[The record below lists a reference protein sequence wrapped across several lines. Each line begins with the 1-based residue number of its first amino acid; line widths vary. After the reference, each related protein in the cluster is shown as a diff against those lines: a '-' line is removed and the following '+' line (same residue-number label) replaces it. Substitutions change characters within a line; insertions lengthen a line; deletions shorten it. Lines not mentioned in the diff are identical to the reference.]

1 MNLATNVDILL
12 QENKFLEDEQKIL
25 SKNLLQANIKNT
37 RLMEVAGAQE
47 QFLLELETK
56 LDQVIKWGTK
66 TKERLKQVEEEKR
79 ILLDVKEYLET
90 ECEKAVNEI
99 NRLTKILDRM
109 ADELDE
115 NKKAS
120 FAMKTQL
127 ESRTKFDDQ
136 SQANYYLSE
145 RLKECQNELLVQQR
159 ENKNLVYTAKE
170 LKANIESLE
179 NYKTR
184 FIELSRESEI
194 DKKYILQLESQLQI
208 LNRQKRS
215 SIASEQNSR
224 RASNYTSQ
232 QDILNNIYP
241 EKAVSKSV
249 VDTRF
254 HAQKESQTHKDLHP
268 SDSKDSKGHV
278 VENMANLHL
287 SHRLSQKG
295 EQKELYKIVQSEN
308 YGSEKLL
315 DTIDVEKN
323 RRESLQRTFIEDPVK
338 ATAAQ
343 PTSKQRLN
351 SPPKSSRLL
360 SPTPVHSSRIQLGE
374 TDSEKQKYHSVSD
387 QINNPTISRE
397 NSFSSTKSDTP
408 TRKRSISQIPIHKK
422 SPSSSKTSLR
432 KISVGQYEQPT
443 FIKNEVLKSQTMLN
457 ELDSQIK
464 GLADMKT

>member
-1 MNLATNVDILL
+1 MGNKNQRAAETGGGRKADLVRFSFVDI
-12 QENKFLEDEQKIL
+12 
-25 SKNLLQANIKNT
+25 
-37 RLMEVAGAQE
+37 
-47 QFLLELETK
+47 
-56 LDQVIKWGTK
+56 
-66 TKERLKQVEEEKR
+66 
-79 ILLDVKEYLET
+79 DVKEYLET

-109 ADELDE
+109 ADELGE

-208 LNRQKRS
+208 LNGQKRS
-215 SIASEQNSR
+215 SEQNSR
-224 RASNYTSQ
+224 RASSRTSQ
-232 QDILNNIYP
+232 QDILNIYP
-241 EKAVSKSV
+241 EKAVSKPV

-254 HAQKESQTHKDLHP
+254 HAQKESQTYKDLHP

-287 SHRLSQKG
+287 SHRLSQKV

-315 DTIDVEKN
+315 DTTDVEKN
-323 RRESLQRTFIEDPVK
+323 RRESLQRTFIEDPAK

-343 PTSKQRLN
+343 PPSKQRLN

-360 SPTPVHSSRIQLGE
+360 SPTPVHSSHIQLGE
-374 TDSEKQKYHSVSD
+374 TNPEKQKYHSVSD
-387 QINNPTISRE
+387 QVNHPTISRE
-397 NSFSSTKSDTP
+397 NSISSTKSDTP